1 MSVRR
6 TTSLVIKALFDTL
19 GDVRGK
25 TFLELFAGSGNVG
38 KEALRRGVKEVFF
51 VEINP
56 HMVKEISQKI
66 GRDHI
71 LCMDYKKA
79 VKKLYL
85 EGKRF
90 DIIFADPP
98 YEMGFVNELL
108 RLLEE
113 IPLLERNGILV
124 IERSIRENLDLGSW
138 VLLKERRYGDTLLS
152 YLYRGC
158 EG

>member
-19 GDVRGK
+19 GDIRGK

-38 KEALRRGVKEVFF
+38 MEALKRGAKEVFF

-56 HMVKEISQKI
+56 HIVRELSKKVA
-66 GRDHI
+66 RDCI

-85 EGKRF
+85 EGKMF

-98 YEMGFVNELL
+98 YEMGFVDELL
-108 RLLEE
+108 QLLEE
-113 IPLLERNGILV
+113 VPLLKKNGILV
-124 IERSIRENLDLGSW
+124 IERSIRESLELRSW
-138 VLLKERRYGDTLLS
+138 NLLKERRYGDTLLS